1 MTKRE
6 AMHPFSI
13 EEFTDWPAL
22 LAFREQWNALVHD
35 QHLDP
40 SHEFEWLGTVWDV
53 NQANREL
60 LVLLLRDPDGLAG
73 IAAFVKE
80 PEKRKGLKVQI
91 LRPLGWFHSL
101 HGTRAILGRHAELAS
116 QAIFEH
122 FQRNHGDWALW
133 FTQFQTGEEQENLF
147 AKTLKEGGYSF
158 ESYSGV
164 RSPYLQL
171 EGTWDEKMKSL
182 QPRFRTA
189 LRSREKRIRE
199 KGAVELRFLDTP
211 TDWEA
216 GLAAVKEIEEDS
228 WKIEAGS
235 AITVQEF
242 QWEFYRR
249 YAPIA
254 AEKGTLRIPVLFVG
268 GEPVAYDYALYDR
281 GVYYLMKTSYK
292 NKWQELYP
300 GFVLRKQLME
310 WSYAEGMR
318 EVDFLGKDED
328 WKMKWTTTARSHNE
342 WYAYNRN
349 WSARYLLW
357 SHHLGTLLRH
367 KG

>member
-1 MTKRE
+1 
-6 AMHPFSI
+6 MHSFAI
-13 EEFTDWPAL
+13 EEFTSWPTL
-22 LAFREQWNALVHD
+22 IGFREQWNALVH
-35 QHLDP
+35 QQGLDP
-40 SHEFEWLGTVWDV
+40 SHEFEWLATVWDA

-60 LVLLLRDPDGLAG
+60 LVLLLRDCDGLAG

-80 PEKRKGLKVQI
+80 TQRRTGLSVQI
-91 LRPLGWFHSL
+91 LRPLGWFNSL
-101 HGTRAILGRHAELAS
+101 HGTRAILGRNPELAS
-116 QAIFEH
+116 QTIFEH
-122 FQRNHGDWALW
+122 LQRKHGDWALW
-133 FTQFQTGEEQENLF
+133 FTQYQTGEEQETLF
-147 AKTLKEGGYSF
+147 AKTLKQGGYSF
-158 ESYSGV
+158 ESNSGV
-164 RSPYLQL
+164 RSPYLL
-171 EGTWDEKMKSL
+171 IEGTWDEKMKSL

-199 KGAVELRFLDTP
+199 KGAVELRFLDKP
-211 TDWEA
+211 NEWEA
-216 GLAAVKEIEEDS
+216 GLEAVREIEEES

-242 QWEFYRR
+242 QWEFYRH

-310 WSYAEGMR
+310 WSYAEKMS

-328 WKMKWTTTARSHNE
+328 WKMKWTATARTHNE